1 MFERTPCDGN
11 YYYFFAIVLHKYN
24 IHISILSFYLK
35 VLRSNDEIQKTKQK
49 QTKKVNIQ
57 KQNISIVN
65 KHTHIFFLFF
75 LPSSISSSL
84 YYVKYMKINK

>member
-35 VLRSNDEIQKTKQK
+35 VVRSNDEIQKTKQK

-57 KQNISIVN
+57 KQKTKYKYS
-65 KHTHIFFLFF
+65 KQTHTHIFSFF
-75 LPSSISSSL
+75 FCLAR
-84 YYVKYMKINK
+84 